1 VGRWASLWPPHPHDY
16 PSSNDDHP
24 QPCTPFGHEW
34 REDTWSW
41 RLEGQTSVMM
51 IPQGRTGGGWA
62 QGLALGQGR
71 ICVWGCLGCSPG
83 RGPVQ
88 VNRPSTS
95 RPRLHLQSPAA
106 CPHRVQPPLARSLTV
121 SSSRGLAVSASSR
134 PLQSWT
140 RGGAGPAGSSRPA
153 SAPPVVARCPG
164 PVLLSH
170 QAAYRKPQAAACLP
184 ASPSKVPSRRAQ
196 QAATPLSKPP

>member
-1 VGRWASLWPPHPHDY
+1 MGRWASLWPPHPHDY

-95 RPRLHLQSPAA
+95 RPRLHLQPPAA
-106 CPHRVQPPLARSLTV
+106 CPCRVWPLASSPSQPLGVSPYPPPLALSG
-121 SSSRGLAVSASSR
+121 RGLVATLARR
-134 PLQSWT
+134 PQAP
-140 RGGAGPAGSSRPA
+140 AGPPRRLRSWPGAQVLSCSVPPSSVQEAAG
-153 SAPPVVARCPG
+153 G
-164 PVLLSH
+164 
-170 QAAYRKPQAAACLP
+170 CLP
-184 ASPSKVPSRRAQ
+184 ASPSKVPSRRA
-196 QAATPLSKPP
+196 